1 MEAITKTSW
10 ALLALLHLLPA
21 LPLFIPALVERLYG
35 VPVTGE
41 AGVLLIH
48 RGALFWAVL
57 VAAIYA
63 LLDPTVRRLGTIVV
77 AISMIGFLIVYA
89 RAGLPDGALRKVA
102 VADLIGLVPL
112 AWVAWQAWR

>member
-10 ALLALLHLLPA
+10 ALLALLHLMPA

-35 VPVTGE
+35 VPATGE

-48 RGALFWAVL
+48 RGALFLAVL
-57 VAAIYA
+57 VAVVYA
-63 LLDPTVRRLGTIVV
+63 LFDPNARRLASIVV

-89 RAGLPDGALRKVA
+89 RAGLPEGALRKIA
-102 VADLIGLVPL
+102 VADLIGLIPL
-112 AWVAWQAWR
+112 LWVAWQAWR